1 MIKTLS
7 KSDFE
12 TFLQTLDS
20 NRDKAGE
27 KYLELRAGL
36 ESFFEWR
43 DCENVEE
50 LTDIVF
56 DRLAKKIIEGEKI
69 ENIKAYSVSIAK
81 FVVMEYKRKSLR
93 NVELDE
99 SFAKS
104 NLEKDFEANDLKK
117 KKLECLRKCLIKLPE
132 KKRKMLIEYYN
143 TEEFTMIAKRK
154 ELAEK
159 LQLNLNSLRIQVS
172 RMKSVLEKCTKE
184 CCGKK

>member
-1 MIKTLS
+1 MIKTIS

-12 TFLQTLDS
+12 SFLHMLDP
-20 NRDKAGE
+20 NVDKAGE

-43 DCENVEE
+43 DCENIEE

-56 DRLAKKIIEGEKI
+56 DRLTKKIIEGEKI

-81 FVVMEYKRKSLR
+81 FVVMEHKRKLLKT
-93 NVELDE
+93 VELVE
-99 SFAKS
+99 THTKS
-104 NLEKDFEANDLKK
+104 DLAEDFESTDLKK
-117 KKLECLRKCLIKLPE
+117 KKLECLRKCLSNLPE
-132 KKRKMLIEYYN
+132 KKRDFLIEYYN
-143 TEEFTMIAKRK
+143 TEEATMIDKRRK
-154 ELAEK
+154 LADK

-184 CCGKK
+184 CCGEK